1 MSTAKTG
8 VSDPA
13 GPSTATIKR
22 LFAMSG
28 NRCAFPKCTSPLIDG
43 KKVVGKIC
51 HIKARNENGPRWD
64 KDQTPEQ
71 RHGYDNLILMCGRHH
86 DVIDDDVDAYTVEYL
101 HRLKAKHEHSAG
113 RLSDNES
120 ERGAKLLLFDQSV
133 TSTNQ
138 SGGVIAHTVN
148 IHNYSGVDQPQV
160 DQVPIGFVAATAKD
174 GSARFRAVDEP
185 VGFYWNILPFAESPD
200 YEIYLAKGPAMWL
213 RLIPQDAVSREWSND
228 ELLNSGRRQGA
239 MLLPLSWGNMQ
250 YLRAEDGMG
259 AFATADPVNLPPETD
274 SIAFA
279 FNTGELWCIDTSVL
293 GIAAKKKHLYF
304 LDIARTL
311 VPKFREYGQFIC
323 SLGLQPPIKWIA
335 GIEGIKGWRLQV
347 PPPPNHISISPGD
360 TCFKDV
366 VEAEGTYDPTQPP
379 ALALLPLFTRL
390 FRVCGKTIPPHI
402 DALLRA
408 NGRL

>member
-1 MSTAKTG
+1 MN
-8 VSDPA
+8 VSDPTA
-13 GPSTATIKR
+13 PSTATIKR

-43 KKVVGKIC
+43 NKVVGKIC
-51 HIKARNENGPRWD
+51 HIKARKLGGPRWD

-86 DVIDDDVDAYTVEYL
+86 DVIDDDEDAYTVDYL
-101 HRLKAKHEHSAG
+101 LRLKTKHEQSAS
-113 RLSDNES
+113 RLTDDEA
-120 ERGAKLLLFDQSV
+120 EHGTKLLLLDQSV
-133 TSTNQ
+133 SSTNQ
-138 SGGVIAHTVN
+138 SGGVVAHTIN
-148 IHNYSGVDQPQV
+148 IHNYSPSEIPEVDLQPT
-160 DQVPIGFVAATAKD
+160 GFIAATAKH

-185 VGFYWNILPFAESPD
+185 VGLYWNILPFAESTD

-259 AFATADPVNLPPETD
+259 AFATVDPVNLPPDTD

-279 FNTGELWCIDTSVL
+279 FNTGELWSIDTSVL
-293 GIAAKKKHLYF
+293 GIATTKKHLYF
-304 LDIARTL
+304 VDIVRTL
-311 VPKFREYGQFIC
+311 APKLREYAQFLLC
-323 SLGLQPPIKWIA
+323 LGLQPPFKWIA
-335 GIEGIKGWRLQV
+335 GIEGVKGWRLQV
-347 PPPPNHISISPGD
+347 PPPPNHISISPGES
-360 TCFKDV
+360 CFKDV
-366 VEAEGTYDPTQPP
+366 VEAEGTYDPMHPP
-379 ALALLPLFTRL
+379 AAALLPFFTRL
-390 FRVCGKTIPPHI
+390 FRGCGKTIPQHI
-402 DALLRA
+402 DALIRA